1 MPPQCSRL
9 TASVSSVLVREWTGC
24 TGVSMLIGLRRAED
38 AVKIGRLA
46 IELELGSSPDG
57 GASEGRIFYC
67 VYSVMM
73 IHTH

>member
-1 MPPQCSRL
+1 
-9 TASVSSVLVREWTGC
+9 
-24 TGVSMLIGLRRAED
+24 MLIGLRRAED